1 MNEWY
6 LYVVIFCTLI
16 GLEVCY
22 FKIAEYFNIIDNPN
36 QRSSHTSVT
45 LRGGGVI
52 FYFGALA
59 FFFYSEFQYPMF
71 FIGLSMITLISFLD
85 DVLTLSNKLR
95 LSVHLISMSMLFYQL
110 GLFELPWYWIILAF
124 VLFVGI
130 TNAYN
135 FMDGINGI
143 TGVYSLS
150 VLGGLWMI
158 NNYHVNFL
166 ENDLI
171 YCTGLSLLVFNFY
184 NFRKKA
190 KCFAGDVGS
199 IAIAFILLFMIGKL
213 LLREPSFVPVL
224 LLGVYGVDS
233 VLTII
238 HRLILKENIFQAHR
252 KHLYQIL
259 ANEAKVSH
267 LMVSTIY
274 ATIQL
279 GINVFALY
287 LLKSDYSVMTV
298 GLFVISLLII
308 LAISYVLIKRK
319 YFHLH
324 QLA

>member
-1 MNEWY
+1 MITI
-6 LYVVIFCTLI
+6 LFIIISV
-16 GLEVCY
+16 Y
-22 FKIAEYFNIIDNPN
+22 FKIADKFNIIDKPN
-36 QRSSHTSVT
+36 ERSSHTSIT
-45 LRGGGVI
+45 IRGGGII
-52 FYFGALA
+52 FYFGALS
-59 FFFYSEFQYPMF
+59 FFIYSGFQYPWF
-71 FIGLSMITLISFLD
+71 FLGLSFITLISFLD

-95 LSVHLISMSMLFYQL
+95 LSFHLVSMGLLFYQL
-110 GLFELPWYWIILAF
+110 DLFELSWYWIVFAFILF
-124 VLFVGI
+124 IGI

-143 TGVYSLS
+143 TGAYSLA
-150 VLGGLWMI
+150 VLGGLWLI
-158 NNYHVNFL
+158 NNYHMNFI

-213 LLREPSFVPVL
+213 LLLEPSLVPVL

-259 ANEAKVSH
+259 ANEAKVPH
-267 LMVSTIY
+267 VIVSASY
-274 ATIQL
+274 AVLQM
-279 GINVFALY
+279 GINCFALY
-287 LLKSDYSVMTV
+287 LLYIDYPVMYV
-298 GLFVISLLII
+298 GLLVVGLLII
-308 LAISYVLIKRK
+308 LALVYVLIKRK
-319 YFHLH
+319 YYHLH

>member
-1 MNEWY
+1 MH
-6 LYVVIFCTLI
+6 LFILLSIILI
-16 GLEVCY
+16 CIINIY
-22 FKIAEYFNIIDNPN
+22 FKVANHFNIIDKPN
-36 QRSSHTSVT
+36 QRSSHTSIT
-45 LRGGGVI
+45 LRGGGII

-59 FFFYSEFQYPMF
+59 FFFYSGFQYLWF
-71 FIGLSMITLISFLD
+71 FWGLSLITLISFLD
-85 DVLTLSNKLR
+85 DILTLSNKLR
-95 LSVHLISMSMLFYQL
+95 LSVHLISMGLLFYQL
-110 GLFELPWYWIILAF
+110 GVFELQWYWIMLAF
-124 VLFVGI
+124 ILFIGI

-143 TGVYSLS
+143 TGVYSLA
-150 VLGGLWMI
+150 VLSGLWLI
-158 NNYHVNFL
+158 NNYHVNFF

-171 YCTGLSLLVFNFY
+171 YCVGLSLLVFNFY
-184 NFRKKA
+184 NFRRKA

-213 LLREPSFVPVL
+213 LLIEPSIVPVL

-259 ANEAKVSH
+259 ANEAKVPH
-267 LMVSTIY
+267 LYVATAY
-274 ATIQL
+274 ALVQIAL
-279 GINVFALY
+279 NFAVLL
-287 LLKSDYSVMTV
+287 LLKSDVSFTSTILSVLST
-298 GLFVISLLII
+298 LLIM
-308 LAISYVLIKRK
+308 AITYIVVKRK

>member
-1 MNEWY
+1 MEY
-6 LYVVIFCTLI
+6 IITLVLLVAI
-16 GLEVCY
+16 IQIY
-22 FKIAEYFNIIDNPN
+22 FKLADRFNIIDKPN
-36 QRSSHTSVT
+36 QRSSHTSIT
-45 LRGGGVI
+45 LRGGGII

-59 FFFYSEFQYPMF
+59 FFISSGFEYPWFYL
-71 FIGLSMITLISFLD
+71 GLSLITLISFLD

-95 LSVHLISMSMLFYQL
+95 LSVHLIAMGMLFYQM
-110 GLFELPWYWIILAF
+110 GLFELPWFWIILAF
-124 VLFVGI
+124 ILFIGI

-143 TGVYSLS
+143 TGAYSLA
-150 VLGGLWMI
+150 VLAGLWMI
-158 NNYHVNFL
+158 NNYYLVFI

-213 LLREPSFVPVL
+213 LLIAPSLVPVL
-224 LLGVYGVDS
+224 LLGVYGVDA

-259 ANEAKVSH
+259 ANEAKVPH
-267 LMVSTIY
+267 LIVSATY
-274 ATIQL
+274 AIIQMA
-279 GINVFALY
+279 INCFVLY
-287 LLKSDYSVMTV
+287 LLNSAFSFLYC
-298 GLFVISLLII
+298 SLLVGGLLVL
-308 LAISYVLIKRK
+308 LAVAYVLIKRK

-324 QLA
+324 QLV

>member
-1 MNEWY
+1 MIY
-6 LYVVIFCTLI
+6 YQYILILISLIVIATS
-16 GLEVCY
+16 Y
-22 FKIAEYFNIIDNPN
+22 FRIADHFNIIDKPN
-36 QRSSHTSVT
+36 QRSSHSAIT
-45 LRGGGVI
+45 LRGGGII
-52 FYFGALA
+52 FYFGALS
-59 FFFYSEFQYPMF
+59 FFIYSGFQYPWF
-71 FIGLSMITLISFLD
+71 FLGLSMITLISFLD
-85 DVLTLSNKLR
+85 DILTLSNKLR
-95 LSVHLISMSMLFYQL
+95 LSVHLLSMGLLFYEL
-110 GLFELPWYWIILAF
+110 VLFELPWYWIILAF
-124 VLFVGI
+124 ILFIGI

-199 IAIAFILLFMIGKL
+199 IGIAFILLFMIGKL
-213 LLREPSFVPVL
+213 LLAEPSLVPVL

-259 ANEAKVSH
+259 ANEAKVPH
-267 LMVSTIY
+267 LMVSTAY
-274 ATIQL
+274 AAIQL
-279 GINVFALY
+279 IINGLALY
-287 LLKSDYSVMTV
+287 LLNSDYSVMTV
-298 GLFVISLLII
+298 GVSVIGSLVI
-308 LAISYVLIKRK
+308 LAVSYVFIKRK